1 MVVYKK
7 INHLSL
13 SIFWLISFRNGFIVQ
28 QYGCI
33 NGVEDLGR
41 DIIAQKG
48 NEIYIIQ
55 CKYWSKTK
63 VIREKYIMQLF
74 GTKVEYEI
82 THPDLFNKV
91 KAAFV
96 TNIELSETAKKFAK
110 HLDIIVKKVDMGVYP
125 VIKCNIN
132 NGNKIYHLPF
142 DQQYDRTE
150 IKLKGEFW
158 AYTVKEAV
166 DKGFRR
172 AYRHIYK

>member
-1 MVVYKK
+1 
-7 INHLSL
+7 
-13 SIFWLISFRNGFIVQ
+13 
-28 QYGCI
+28 
-33 NGVEDLGR
+33 
-41 DIIAQKG
+41 
-48 NEIYIIQ
+48 
-55 CKYWSKTK
+55 
-63 VIREKYIMQLF
+63 MQLY